1 MTSRISIGRRGAS
14 IGALVAI
21 ALTVAACAGGNTPV
35 QPSFRHAPHY
45 ASGIPRH
52 GLPDSSPC
60 LTSVCIY
67 VSNSGDSGSVT
78 AYALAANGDVAPLQT
93 ISGSNTGLNDPQGI
107 AVASSHKMFVPN
119 HLVDSV
125 TVYAKGAHGNV
136 APVKTIS
143 GSNTGL
149 DRPNGVALDPSLN
162 IYIANNS
169 ATQGPGSVTVY
180 AAGVNG
186 NVAPIRTI
194 SGSNTRLNIPSVVA
208 LDRNGKI
215 YVANSGSPSSVT
227 VYAAGANGNVA
238 PIKTISGS
246 NTGLSTPFGIAFD
259 AGLNIYVTNA
269 GAFSVTVYAKGAHG
283 NVAPIRTISGSNTGI
298 NLPEEIALDASGKIY
313 VANCGCGST
322 SAPSSVTVYAAGAN
336 GNVAPI
342 QTISGTDTGLDQPVG
357 ITVH

>member
-1 MTSRISIGRRGAS
+1 MTSRISIGRRRAAS
-14 IGALVAI
+14 GVLVAI
-21 ALTVAACAGGNTPV
+21 ALSIAACAGGNTPV

-45 ASGIPRH
+45 ASGSPAL

-67 VSNSGDSGSVT
+67 VSNSGGPGSVT
-78 AYALAANGDVAPLQT
+78 AYAHAANGDVAPLLT

-107 AVASSHKMFVPN
+107 AVSGSHKMYVPN
-119 HLVDSV
+119 HLVDSL
-125 TVYAKGAHGNV
+125 TVFAKGAHGNV

-186 NVAPIRTI
+186 NVAPIRTL
-194 SGSNTRLNIPSVVA
+194 SGSNTGLNIPSVVA

-269 GAFSVTVYAKGAHG
+269 GNFSVTVYANGAHG

-342 QTISGTDTGLDQPVG
+342 RTISGIATGLDQPVG